1 MRPIFQ
7 GITTLIFALQ
17 LSLASGQN
25 STDSLKTLLPQV
37 SDSQRV
43 VLLCDIGFNYRLR
56 NSDSALHY
64 TSRGL
69 ELAAQLNSPPLISQA
84 LNDQGIILADLNR
97 YPEALENYQRALEI
111 RQQLNDSVRIGA
123 LHSKIGITHQKQG
136 AYDQAM
142 EHQLAALRIFEAL
155 GIENYVAICQNNVAI
170 LNFNLGDYDRSLE
183 MHFNALG
190 TRRSLNDEFGVASSY
205 SNIAN
210 VYLALEDTTAA
221 ADYYE
226 EATASFERLNDPEG
240 LSTSLHNWAACF
252 QQSNPAKAL
261 ELLERALAIRAKMGD
276 EKMLASTHTSIG
288 AALLEMDEPR
298 KALNNFKKAHRYSIR
313 ADVLAE
319 RLNSNENLAQAYR
332 ALGNADSTYYYLN
345 QHAALR
351 DSAFNADLRKDY
363 AELQTKYESEQ
374 KEARIALLSEQNKV
388 SDLKVRQKQSQ
399 LWMMG
404 VGFVAIAIIALL
416 LYFRFRERQRARL
429 KTEIAREREA
439 GLKAVIEATEAERA
453 RIARDLHDG
462 VGQQLSGLKLS
473 WQKVLVAWQNQG
485 EKERIQTAKLTQVL
499 DETATEVRSISHQMM
514 PRSLSQYGLVP
525 AVGDLLEKSLSTT
538 GIEYTWEPMGLEK
551 ERFPPEVEL
560 NLYRVL
566 QELINNILKHAK
578 ATKIEV
584 QMMKNAGQ
592 LITIVS
598 DNGVGMTDKISNDGI
613 GLRNIRGRLNT
624 IGGNVHFE
632 NNNGTAV
639 TVRVKL
645 NSDD

>member
-439 GLKAVIEATEAERA
+439 GLKAVIEATDAERA

>member
-7 GITTLIFALQ
+7 GITTLILALQ
-17 LSLASGQN
+17 LSLAPGQN

-37 SDSQRV
+37 GDSQRV

-69 ELAAQLNSPPLISQA
+69 ELALQLKSPQLTAQA
-84 LNDQGIILADLNR
+84 LNDQGIIFADLNR
-97 YPEALENYQRALEI
+97 YSEALENYERALEI
-111 RQQLNDSVRIGA
+111 RQQLNDSIRIGA

-252 QQSNPAKAL
+252 QRSNPTKAL
-261 ELLERALAIRAKMGD
+261 ELLERALAIRENMGD
-276 EKMLASTHTSIG
+276 EKMLASTHSSIG

-298 KALNNFKKAHRYSIR
+298 KALSNFKMAHRYANR

-404 VGFVAIAIIALL
+404 VGFVALAIIALL
-416 LYFRFRERQRARL
+416 LYFRFREKQRARL
-429 KTEIAREREA
+429 KIEIAREREA
-439 GLKAVIEATEAERA
+439 GLKAVIDATEAERA

-485 EKERIQTAKLTQVL
+485 EKERIQTAKLTRVL
-499 DETATEVRSISHQMM
+499 DETATEVRSISHRMM

-525 AVGDLLEKSLSTT
+525 AVGDLLEKSLSTA

-551 ERFPPEVEL
+551 ERFPQEVEL

-566 QELINNILKHAK
+566 QELINNILKHAN

-598 DNGVGMTDKISNDGI
+598 DNGVGMTDKKSNDGM

-624 IGGNVHFE
+624 IGGDVHFE
-632 NNNGTAV
+632 NNKGTVA